1 MVPGNGWGSTER
13 GKKSADTVDFAI
25 GRGSEISVFVIVT
38 IATFVNSII
47 VRSPSGGGE
56 GVGDTIVVKILT
68 ATNIAMV
75 PSIITK
81 NMTVVAIINI
91 FLSGMGGGRKKEK
104 HHRSRRWGG
113 RKQSLSSSQKQPSSI
128 FS

>member
-1 MVPGNGWGSTER
+1 ME
-13 GKKSADTVDFAI
+13 KKSADTVTFAV
-25 GRGSEISVFVIVT
+25 GRGSEIAVFVIIA

-56 GVGDTIVVKILT
+56 GVGDTIVVEILT

-81 NMTVVAIINI
+81 NMTVVALINI
-91 FLSGMGGGRKKEK
+91 FLSGMGGGREIEG
-104 HHRSRRWGG
+104 RRRRRRWGG
-113 RKQSLSSSQKQPSSI
+113 RKQSLLSSRMQPLSI